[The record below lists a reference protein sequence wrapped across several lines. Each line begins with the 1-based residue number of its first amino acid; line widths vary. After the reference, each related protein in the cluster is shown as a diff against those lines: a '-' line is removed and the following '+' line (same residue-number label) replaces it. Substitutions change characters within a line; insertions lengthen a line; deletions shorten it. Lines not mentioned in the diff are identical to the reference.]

1 MAEQQKNTYEAYRYY
16 QAILN
21 TAGTFIKPNTN
32 ERGYVMMR
40 DAYLRQSQTARS
52 EKHREEALE
61 ASRSLNLLMY
71 LMDNHL
77 ENGFDTDRMGY
88 IDWVESSEAID
99 LFENTYKNLIFDLL
113 ERNNPKEA
121 LKQIFPYYEPPA
133 DEIVEDEQEE
143 NSSDAEEE
151 NKIDKKKPKKSLDIF
166 GWVKK
171 KDRKPKTNNQAEDSQ
186 ESPAVVEDSE
196 NTASETEGKS
206 KKKNQNKGLD
216 IFGWVKKKNKKP
228 QTEAQ
233 ADDTLDDANDI
244 DAETSEDKSEKK
256 KFALPNIFKSKKKKV
271 RVSEDVSSEE
281 LDDEE
286 EFEPVVIKPTQKQKR
301 HPSMDE
307 LSVPTSTG
315 EDLFS
320 IPIFNTDKKPVIL
333 GEEELSS
340 RTEDDVLFGG
350 TRKTSIPPQVPQ
362 QKKATEQ
369 SPKTTVVDSELLEKR
384 PIKPVE
390 SKEEKPQPQHS
401 GEWVDPVSKVDKQKF
416 EEYKKAREKHQLREW
431 KTSSDSSVF
440 IEVSEAPEFVSY
452 YNAQLYEFWRDFQG
466 EESAREM
473 LERARGLRSRLVSSY
488 DISAWL
494 ELNPKDKQ
502 KFIDL
507 GYHKETP
514 VVKDPKNTGSQ
525 ASKTPSSNTQT
536 DNEATDPVKFLAKLD
551 KQKLE
556 AFDRVAERCLDE
568 LGNKQFGEVE
578 IDTKLVPELWKYCL
592 ALDVRMDLQSGENKE
607 DIRRSLEDG
616 LTWKKVGVPTAMI
629 SAWLELNPQD
639 KQKFIDLG
647 YYKEES
653 TSSNDGRDV

>member
-1 MAEQQKNTYEAYRYY
+1 MAEHQKNTYEAYRYY

-32 ERGYVMMR
+32 ERGYVIMR

-166 GWVKK
+166 
-171 KDRKPKTNNQAEDSQ
+171 A
-186 ESPAVVEDSE
+186 
-196 NTASETEGKS
+196 
-206 KKKNQNKGLD
+206 
-216 IFGWVKKKNKKP
+216 WVKKKNKKP

-256 KFALPNIFKSKKKKV
+256 KFSLANIFKSKKKV

-286 EFEPVVIKPTQKQKR
+286 EFEPVVVKPTQKQNKPPRKKR

-307 LSVPTSTG
+307 LSVSPRTEG
-315 EDLFS
+315 EEVL

-333 GEEELSS
+333 GGEELSS

-350 TRKTSIPPQVPQ
+350 TRKTSTPPQVPQ

-390 SKEEKPQPQHS
+390 SKEEKHQPQDS
-401 GEWVDPVSKVDKQKF
+401 SEWVDPVSKVDKQKF
-416 EEYKKAREKHQLREW
+416 EEYKKASEKHKLREW
-431 KTSSDSSVF
+431 KTSSDSIVLINVS
-440 IEVSEAPEFVSY
+440 EVSEFVSY
-452 YNAQLYEFWRDFQG
+452 YDAETYEFWRDFQG

-473 LERARGLRSRLVSSY
+473 LEGARKLISRGVSSY
-488 DISAWL
+488 D
-494 ELNPKDKQ
+494 
-502 KFIDL
+502 
-507 GYHKETP
+507 
-514 VVKDPKNTGSQ
+514 
-525 ASKTPSSNTQT
+525 
-536 DNEATDPVKFLAKLD
+536 
-551 KQKLE
+551 
-556 AFDRVAERCLDE
+556 
-568 LGNKQFGEVE
+568 
-578 IDTKLVPELWKYCL
+578 
-592 ALDVRMDLQSGENKE
+592 
-607 DIRRSLEDG
+607 
-616 LTWKKVGVPTAMI
+616 I